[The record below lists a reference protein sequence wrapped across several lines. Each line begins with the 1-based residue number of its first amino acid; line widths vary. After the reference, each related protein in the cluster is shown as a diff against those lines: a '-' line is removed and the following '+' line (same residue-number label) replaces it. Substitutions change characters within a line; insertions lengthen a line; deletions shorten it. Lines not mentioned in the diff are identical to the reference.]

1 MIVPRNISDK
11 FKNLLT
17 LYNKNYFEC
26 IHNETFNWFMSL
38 VLKSKASKA
47 EISLLLVYR
56 QIAMEEEHFS
66 NTNQT
71 KYCFRRF

>member
-26 IHNETFNWFMSL
+26 IHNETFNGFMSL
-38 VLKSKASKA
+38 VLKSKVSKV

-56 QIAMEEEHFS
+56 KIAMEEEHFS

-71 KYCFRRF
+71 KYCFR

>member
-11 FKNLLT
+11 FKSLLT

-26 IHNETFNWFMSL
+26 IHNETFNGFMSL
-38 VLKSKASKA
+38 VLKSKVSKV
-47 EISLLLVYR
+47 EISFLLVYR
-56 QIAMEEEHFS
+56 KIAMEEEHFS

>member
-11 FKNLLT
+11 FKSLLT

-26 IHNETFNWFMSL
+26 IHNETFNGFMSL
-38 VLKSKASKA
+38 VLKSKVSKV

-56 QIAMEEEHFS
+56 KIAMEEEHFS

-71 KYCFRRF
+71 KYCFR

>member
-11 FKNLLT
+11 FKSLLT
-17 LYNKNYFEC
+17 LYNKNYFEG
-26 IHNETFNWFMSL
+26 IHNETFNGFMSL
-38 VLKSKASKA
+38 VLKSKVSKV

-56 QIAMEEEHFS
+56 KIAMEEEHFS